1 MNPSQILSSINKL
14 KDVVIQKPCAK
25 QSLSKLNH
33 LKVHCFI
40 GNSKDRGIQRQS
52 QSISTK
58 IAQTNDMR
66 TDKNGVMETFT
77 LQFLPKQ
84 SNVKMKME

>member
-14 KDVVIQKPCAK
+14 KDRVIQHQTVVIQKPCAK
-25 QSLSKLNH
+25 QGLSKMNH

-66 TDKNGVMETFT
+66 TDKNGVMDYNFC
-77 LQFLPKQ
+77 Q
-84 SNVKMKME
+84 SRVM